1 MTGGGPKSEE
11 GKSVSR
17 WNAAKHGLRSPA
29 PVVPGVEN
37 KKDWEVHREG
47 ILESLSPEGHLEQ
60 VLAERVALQSW
71 RLNRVIRYERE
82 NIALSQEK
90 IDEDRTHIQEA
101 HNGAQY
107 LAAHLTGVESAHDE
121 DLRNAKTFLSRA
133 EKIAG
138 EPDEEPV
145 SGDKVEQIFHVM
157 LAGVDREMEFSEVD
171 LPGAPEP
178 VNLYEPWR
186 FKGWNTKLIRQ
197 AIEVIATHTNKDLN
211 SLLEVVRQGA
221 QDDVDGAMLRAQALE
236 DKERDRM
243 SRERLLPEDKTL
255 EKIARYEAH
264 ISRQM
269 YQALHELEA
278 LQTRRA
284 GGSAPLG
291 RLDVQGLPET

>member
-1 MTGGGPKSEE
+1 MSGGGPQSEE

-37 KKDWEVHREG
+37 EEDWEAHRSG
-47 ILESLSPEGHLEQ
+47 MLESLSPQGHLEQ

-71 RLNRVIRYERE
+71 RLNRIVRYEQE

-90 IDEDRTHIQEA
+90 IDEDWIERQTAQHEGQYFSVSERA
-101 HNGAQY
+101 H
-107 LAAHLTGVESAHDE
+107 E
-121 DLRNAKTFLSRA
+121 DLRDAKTFLSRA

-138 EPDEEPV
+138 KPDEEPV
-145 SGDKVEQIFHVM
+145 SGRKAEQIFYVM
-157 LAGVDREMEFSEVD
+157 LASVDREMDFSEVD
-171 LPGAPEP
+171 LPDAPEP

-197 AIEVIATHTNKDLN
+197 AIEVISTHTNQDLN
-211 SLLEVVRQGA
+211 SLLEAIRQNA
-221 QDDVDGAMLRAQALE
+221 QDDVLGVRRRVQALE
-236 DKERDRM
+236 DEERDRM
-243 SRERLLPEDKTL
+243 SRERLLPDDRTL

-291 RLDVQGLPET
+291 RLDVQGLPEK

>member
-1 MTGGGPKSEE
+1 MSGGGPKSEE

-17 WNAAKHGLRSPA
+17 WNAATHGLRSPA

-37 KKDWEVHREG
+37 TEDWEAHRSG
-47 ILESLSPEGHLEQ
+47 VLESLSPQGHLEQ

-90 IDEDRTHIQEA
+90 IYEDWTEIQT
-101 HNGAQY
+101 AQNEGHY
-107 LAAHLTGVESAHDE
+107 WTDPSLVRQALRAAERL
-121 DLRNAKTFLSRA
+121 LSLV

-145 SGDKVEQIFHVM
+145 SGDETNLI
-157 LAGVDREMEFSEVD
+157 LFSTSGRVGEELDLSKVD
-171 LPGAPEP
+171 LPDAPES

-197 AIEVIATHTNKDLN
+197 AIEVLSTYSEKNLDG
-211 SLLEVVRQGA
+211 LLESARKEAQRNVGGA
-221 QDDVDGAMLRAQALE
+221 RSQVQALDE
-236 DKERDRM
+236 ELDRM

-291 RLDVQGLPET
+291 RLDVQGLPEK